1 MGFKLPETLAFDL
14 LWKVCAPKYIFRD
27 RPDNC
32 EACQAELPEREYP
45 NNTHGV
51 YACSDCSEIL
61 QKAFIK
67 QHRQQRSFK
76 KWETK

>member
-1 MGFKLPETLAFDL
+1 MGNKLPEALAL
-14 LWKVCAPKYIFRD
+14 YLIWKAGAPINSGRD

-61 QKAFIK
+61 QNAFIK
-67 QHRQQRSFK
+67 QHRQQQR
-76 KWETK
+76 TK